1 LRRREY
7 FARRVSLTALVLL
20 GLTVLTFVLARV
32 VPSDPAALYVGP
44 HARPDDVETARRLLG
59 LDKPLYVQY
68 LIYLYDIF
76 RGDFGTSIRT
86 KRPVLGDLRIYVP
99 ASIELITVSLV
110 IALVIGLPLGV
121 VSAKR
126 KDTIVD
132 HVSRTVTVAGVAVPS
147 FWLGLMLQLLFIR
160 MGGLLPIDGR
170 IDTVVAMMYPVN
182 EITGFYLFDTLV
194 TGNWPAFVSCLQHII
209 LPAFTLSTYSIGL
222 IARMTRSTMLEVLG
236 ENYIRT
242 AKAWGF
248 SDRVIT
254 YVYALKNAI
263 GPTLTVVGLS
273 FAFLIT
279 GTFYVEAIFR
289 WPGLG
294 SYAALALLNL
304 DFPVIMAVTL
314 ILGSAYVLINLILD
328 LIQAYLDPR
337 VVLG

>member
-1 LRRREY
+1 
-7 FARRVSLTALVLL
+7 LTAAVLL
-20 GLTVLTFVLARV
+20 GLTILTFVLARV
-32 VPSDPAALYVGP
+32 APSDPAALYVGP
-44 HARPDDVETARRLLG
+44 RARPEEVETARRLLG
-59 LDKPLYVQY
+59 LDKPLYQQY
-68 LIYLYDIF
+68 LIYLYDVL

-86 KRPVLGDLRIYVP
+86 KRPVIDDVRIHLP
-99 ASIELITVSLV
+99 ASIELITTSLI
-110 IALVIGLPLGV
+110 IALVIGLPLGI

-132 HVSRTVTVAGVAVPS
+132 HVSRLVTVAGVAIPA

-160 MGGLLPIDGR
+160 ELGILPVGGR
-170 IDTVVAMMYPVN
+170 IDAVIGMTYPVKQ
-182 EITGFYLFDTLV
+182 ITGFYLFDTLV
-194 TGNWPAFVSCLQHII
+194 TGNWPAFVSSLQHLI
-209 LPAFTLSTYSIGL
+209 LPAFTLSAYSIGL

-279 GTFYVEAIFR
+279 GTFYIEDIFY

-294 SYAALALLNL
+294 SYAASALLNL
-304 DFPVIMAVTL
+304 DFPVIMGVTL

-328 LIQAYLDPR
+328 LIQMYLDPR
-337 VVLG
+337 IVLG